1 MTREKEMFTSFEPN
15 NNPHDA
21 ITFADNS
28 QGKIL
33 GFGKIAI
40 STEHSISNVYLV
52 ETLTYNLLSVSQ
64 LCDMGYNCM
73 FTNEDVTVFRRSDNS
88 LAFKG
93 VRKGKLFLVDFS
105 KEKAQL
111 DACLMAKTDLG
122 WLWHCR
128 LAHVGMRNLDKHLKG
143 EHILGVT
150 NVSFEKNRICSAC
163 QVG

>member
-1 MTREKEMFTSFEPN
+1 MFTSFEPN
-15 NNPHDA
+15 DNPHDA

-40 STEHSISNVYLV
+40 STKHSISNVYLI

-73 FTNEDVTVFRRSDNS
+73 FTNEEVTIFRRSDNS

-93 VRKGKLFLVDFS
+93 VRKGKPFLVDLFS
-105 KEKAQL
+105 EKAQL
-111 DACLMAKTDLG
+111 DTCFFGKIRYGLVMASPSITCWD
-122 WLWHCR
+122 
-128 LAHVGMRNLDKHLKG
+128 
-143 EHILGVT
+143 E
-150 NVSFEKNRICSAC
+150 EP
-163 QVG
+163 